1 MKIVEIL
8 DIDNDIQDMVDII
21 KLETLPKIDKFID
34 NIQYISNDY
43 TVPVDMFNKMVLEEF
58 LLEAK
63 QTKQVLEEKFDNNSR
78 WVIEI
83 TRVIDYLS
91 GNYWQVK

>member
-91 GNYWQVK
+91 GNY